1 MQYVT
6 GNKYQNTFNDGNNIL
21 TSPAVLWSVCEVVKS
36 TMLLN
41 NICQTDDDKIKEF
54 MLLWNLYFIIGIPES
69 LSNFKL
75 FKLLRIYF
83 CNNLN

>member
-6 GNKYQNTFNDGNNIL
+6 GYKYQNTFNDSNKIL
-21 TSPAVLWSVCEVVKS
+21 TSPAVLWTVCEVVKS
-36 TMLLN
+36 TKLLN

-54 MLLWNLYFIIGIPES
+54 MLLWNFFIVTES

-75 FKLLRIYF
+75 FKLPRFFLQ
-83 CNNLN
+83 